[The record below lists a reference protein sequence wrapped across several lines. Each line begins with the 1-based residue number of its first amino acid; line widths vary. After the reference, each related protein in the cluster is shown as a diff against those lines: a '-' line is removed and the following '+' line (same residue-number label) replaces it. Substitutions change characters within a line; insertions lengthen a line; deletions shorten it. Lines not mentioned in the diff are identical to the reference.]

1 MWSYCIKQVGC
12 SAFPTSS
19 RHDHSRWVDRGRR
32 GGLAQL
38 GPTVP
43 IRRADGAERLEA
55 PRGTGQWLGQLQM
68 GRLQPGCCSSV
79 TSGRPAGSR
88 PAPVLGRALAP
99 SAHVRRGIRARAPK
113 HNAPTGTT
121 RQPPRLPCWACGL
134 AQRCFVTPSGACNR
148 NSHARAAS
156 WTMHSR
162 RARHVEMGVAC
173 YPAG

>member
-32 GGLAQL
+32 GGRAQL

-43 IRRADGAERLEA
+43 TRRADGTERLEA

-79 TSGRPAGSR
+79 TSGRPARSR

-99 SAHVRRGIRARAPK
+99 SARVRRGMRAR
-113 HNAPTGTT
+113 T
-121 RQPPRLPCWACGL
+121 Q
-134 AQRCFVTPSGACNR
+134 AQRSHRNHQAAPQTALLSVWAGTALLRDPLWRLQPAMRATGVDETASPFFSVQSGA
-148 NSHARAAS
+148 
-156 WTMHSR
+156 
-162 RARHVEMGVAC
+162 
-173 YPAG
+173 